1 MRILAVLFLALTLAM
16 TSQPA
21 FAGQT
26 QWSSQAYA
34 PADIGLLSGVAEGV
48 TTRACVN
55 RQAVPVQGIL
65 LCMVDKRPSANAEA
79 EAIRPRLIERWSRPS
94 PVLGDGRNP
103 APDLAPPRRYS

>member
-16 TSQPA
+16 TGQPA

-26 QWSSQAYA
+26 QFASPVLANTGA
-34 PADIGLLSGVAEGV
+34 LSGVAEGA
-48 TTRACVN
+48 TARACVN

-79 EAIRPRLIERWSRPS
+79 EAVRPRSIERRSWPAA
-94 PVLGDGRNP
+94 VLGDGRNP
-103 APDLAPPRRYS
+103 MPDLGPPRRYS